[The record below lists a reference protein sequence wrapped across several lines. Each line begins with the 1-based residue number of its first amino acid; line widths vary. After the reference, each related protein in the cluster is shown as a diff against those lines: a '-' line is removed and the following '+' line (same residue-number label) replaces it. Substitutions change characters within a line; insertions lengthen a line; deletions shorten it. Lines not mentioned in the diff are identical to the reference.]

1 MLTNISSS
9 LPSID
14 PATVITSPAKFPISP
29 NFDGVSQ
36 TSACAKL
43 AKAKDAAV
51 KAVKL
56 KYFFVKDI

>member
-1 MLTNISSS
+1 

-56 KYFFVKDI
+56 KYFFC